1 MDTSPSMDRYLANR
15 RIVASDKV
23 AAVNTTPRILFSVL
37 LLSVAVNTGCA
48 KHYFQTV
55 LLDRPVNVSSEWVTL
70 RFPQAEKARA
80 DWIQDLL
87 ASVSSS
93 YQLST
98 DPFGMRMSDGRTIWP
113 EVEIEDSR
121 GQWLPLR
128 GKGFLGN
135 EAMFY
140 DQALWGNGQQ
150 YVAVRLRSPAPIT
163 ISRLVWESYDPR
175 EVKR

>member
-1 MDTSPSMDRYLANR
+1 
-15 RIVASDKV
+15 
-23 AAVNTTPRILFSVL
+23 
-37 LLSVAVNTGCA
+37 
-48 KHYFQTV
+48 
-55 LLDRPVNVSSEWVTL
+55 
-70 RFPQAEKARA
+70 
-80 DWIQDLL
+80 
-87 ASVSSS
+87 
-93 YQLST
+93 
-98 DPFGMRMSDGRTIWP
+98 MRMSDGRTIWP

-135 EAMFY
+135 EAMFD